1 MAITE
6 VTLRDF
12 RKDLSFMLD
21 QVDAGVSIVLSRGG
35 NKRYT
40 IIPVEDGDLD
50 FTPEMYEQIDR
61 AMEEVRRGE
70 SIRLSGQA
78 AIQDFFN
85 INNKLDKNETS

>member
-6 VTLRDF
+6 VNLRDF
-12 RKDLSFMLD
+12 RKDLSSMLD

-50 FTPEMYEQIDR
+50 FTPEMYEQIER

-70 SIRLSGQA
+70 TIRLSGTNE
-78 AIQDFFN
+78 I
-85 INNKLDKNETS
+85 DKYITKKIKQ

>member
-12 RKDLSFMLD
+12 RKDLSSMLD

-50 FTPEMYEQIDR
+50 FTPEMYEQIER
-61 AMEEVRRGE
+61 VMEEIRRGE
-70 SIRLSGQA
+70 CTKVSGRA
-78 AIQDFFN
+78 ELEEFFD
-85 INNKLDKNETS
+85 KL